1 MVSLK
6 WIDRIPLRVKL
17 TVWYVLLLGLTLSGL
32 TGYLYFR
39 LERKLISKVDTA
51 LQIVASQFIAYL
63 ADEDDSLAFQN
74 KPIQRNA
81 SRRLRQVGF
90 AIRLINPDGG
100 VVDGFGRYRE
110 LPAKVPTEKGFATR
124 SRNEVEWRT
133 IDQPVVRNGQIVGW
147 LQVAQSLET
156 LEEISEELPMEVLF
170 SLPLVL
176 LLAASGGL
184 FLSNRALRPIQKIN
198 RTAQAIAATDLNRR
212 VNYWGAADE
221 VGQLATTFDQM
232 LDRLQAAF
240 EREQQFTANAAH
252 ELRTPLAVIK
262 GRIGV
267 TRTRLRTVAEYDK
280 TLQDLEQEVDRLIRL
295 SNGLLLLA
303 RIDRGQ
309 FPFNLLSVDLSSLL
323 EVIVEQIQPLAEQ
336 QIAIANHLPA
346 ELQVQGDPDCLT
358 NLFLNL
364 LDNAVKYT
372 PAGGMVRLWVKER
385 DSEEK
390 MVEVAVSNTG
400 ACIPPEHLPH
410 LFERFYR
417 AESVNGSK
425 NGAGLGL
432 AIAAEI
438 VRLHGGAIAVES
450 ISEETTFTVTLP
462 VMDLLTVDSDR

>member
-17 TVWYVLLLGLTLSGL
+17 TTWYVLLLGLTLSGL

-51 LQIVASQFIAYL
+51 LQIVASQFLGYL
-63 ADEDDSLAFQN
+63 ADEGDSLTFQS

-90 AIRLINPDGG
+90 AIRLITPDGK

-124 SRNEVEWRT
+124 SRHEVKWRT

-184 FLSNRALRPIQKIN
+184 FLSNRALRPIKKIN

-336 QIAIANHLPA
+336 QQIAIANHLPA
-346 ELQVQGDPDCLT
+346 KLQVQGDPDCLT

-372 PAGGMVRLWVKER
+372 PAGGIVRLWVKEP

-400 ACIPPEHLPH
+400 ASIPPEHLPH

-417 AESVNGSK
+417 VEPTARYK

-432 AIAAEI
+432 AIASEI

-450 ISEETTFTVTLP
+450 IPGQETTFTVNLP
-462 VMDLLTVDSDR
+462 ASDR

>member
-51 LQIVASQFIAYL
+51 LQIVASQFLGYL

-90 AIRLINPDGG
+90 AIRLITPDGK

-184 FLSNRALRPIQKIN
+184 FLSNRALRPIKKIN

-280 TLQDLEQEVDRLIRL
+280 TLQDLEKEVDRLIRL

-323 EVIVEQIQPLAEQ
+323 EVIVEQIQPLAEKQ
-336 QIAIANHLPA
+336 RIAIANDLPS

-372 PAGGMVRLWVKER
+372 PTEGMVRLWVKNR

-390 MVEVAVSNTG
+390 LIQVAVSNTG
-400 ACIPPEHLPH
+400 ANIPPEHLPH

-417 AESVNGSK
+417 AESAHGSK

-432 AIAAEI
+432 AIASEI
-438 VRLHGGAIAVES
+438 VRLHGGAIVVES
-450 ISEETTFTVTLP
+450 NPGQETTFTVNLP
-462 VMDLLTVDSDR
+462 ASDK